1 MILPDTWWGWLLDYV
16 IVFASGGLLC
26 ALAQILIIRT
36 RLTPARILV
45 LFLIAG
51 IIMQTLGIYEPLSAV
66 LRSGI
71 AVPITGFGAS
81 LAKGAIDTALADGPL
96 GAFAGGL
103 IQTAYGV
110 GIAVAASYVVSVVF
124 KPKSK

>member
-1 MILPDTWWGWLLDYV
+1 MIFPDTWWGWLLNYF
-16 IVFASGGLLC
+16 IVFVSGGLFCL
-26 ALAQILIIRT
+26 LAQILIIKT
-36 RLTPARILV
+36 KLTPARILV

-51 IIMQTLGIYEPLSAV
+51 IILQTIGIYEPISKV

-71 AVPITGFGAS
+71 AIPITGFGAT
-81 LAKGAIDTALADGPL
+81 LAKGSIEWSMQYGPL

-103 IQTAYGV
+103 VQTAYGV
-110 GIAVAASYVVSVVF
+110 GIAVFASYVVSLVF

>member
-81 LAKGAIDTALADGPL
+81 LAKGAIETALSDGSL

>member
-1 MILPDTWWGWLLDYV
+1 MILPQTWWGILLGYV
-16 IVFASGGLLC
+16 IVFVSGGGLC
-26 ALAQILIIRT
+26 TIAQLLIIKT

-45 LFLIAG
+45 IFLLAG
-51 IIMQTLGIYEPLSAV
+51 IALQTVGLYEPMASV

-81 LAKGAIDTALADGPL
+81 LAKGAIEWATEYGIP

-103 IQTAYGV
+103 VNTSYGV
-110 GIAVAASYVVSVVF
+110 GIAVAASYIVSVIF
-124 KPKSK
+124 KPKAK

>member
-1 MILPDTWWGWLLDYV
+1 MIFSDTWWGWLLNYL
-16 IVFASGGLLC
+16 IVFTSGGLFCL
-26 ALAQILIIRT
+26 LAQVLIIKT
-36 RLTPARILV
+36 KLTPARILV

-51 IIMQTLGIYEPLSAV
+51 IILQAIGVYEPISKV

-71 AVPITGFGAS
+71 AIPITGFGAS
-81 LAKGAIDTALADGPL
+81 LAKGSIEWTMQYGPL

-103 IQTAYGV
+103 VQTAYGV
-110 GIAVAASYVVSVVF
+110 GIAVFASYIVSLIF

>member
-51 IIMQTLGIYEPLSAV
+51 IVMQTLGIYEPLSAV

-81 LAKGAIDTALADGPL
+81 LAKGAIETALSDGPL

>member
-1 MILPDTWWGWLLDYV
+1 MIFPDTWWGWLAEYAV
-16 IVFASGGLLC
+16 VFASGGLLC
-26 ALAQILIIRT
+26 LLAQILIIKT
-36 RLTPARILV
+36 KLTPARILV
-45 LFLIAG
+45 IFLITG
-51 IIMQTLGIYEPLSAV
+51 IAMQTVGIYEPLSAV

-81 LAKGAIDTALADGPL
+81 LAKGAIETAAESGVL

-110 GIAVAASYVVSVVF
+110 GTAVAASYLVSVIF
-124 KPKSK
+124 RPKSK

>member
-1 MILPDTWWGWLLDYV
+1 MIFPDTWWGWLLDYA

-26 ALAQILIIRT
+26 LIAQILIIKT
-36 RLTPARILV
+36 KLTPARILV
-45 LFLIAG
+45 IFLVSG
-51 IIMQTLGIYEPLSAV
+51 IVMYTVGIYEPIAEV

-81 LAKGAIDTALADGPL
+81 LAKGAIEWAEEYGPL

-103 IQTAYGV
+103 VQTAYGV
-110 GIAVAASYVVSVVF
+110 GIAVAASYAVSLIF
-124 KPKSK
+124 KSKSK